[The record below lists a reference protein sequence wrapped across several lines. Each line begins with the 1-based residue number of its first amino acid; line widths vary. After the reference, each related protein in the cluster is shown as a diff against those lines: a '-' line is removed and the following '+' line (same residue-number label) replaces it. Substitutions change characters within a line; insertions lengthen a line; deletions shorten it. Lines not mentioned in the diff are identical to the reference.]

1 MTPLDLEVVAVMRNI
16 FAKVRLGYPI
26 TEKELRASYEHL
38 KAVRFIK
45 ETLPLKTAL
54 YGYPIDELLW

>member
-45 ETLPLKTAL
+45 ETLPLKNRTIRIP
-54 YGYPIDELLW
+54 YR